1 MMELTVDATVENLDT
16 VTDFVN
22 GQLEQAGCSPKVIM
36 QTDLAVEE
44 IYVNIAHYAYHP
56 KTGKATIRCA
66 VGGDPLQVA
75 AMHCRPGE
83 RRSESSGRHSELT
96 ASLISVNIVGNKA
109 GPEIALVA
117 HRPHHAAERLSGP
130 A

>member
-22 GQLEQAGCSPKVIM
+22 RQLEQAGCSPKVIM

-56 KTGKATIRCA
+56 KTGKATIRCT
-66 VGGDPLQVA
+66 VGGSPLQVVIGFVDGGK
-75 AMHCRPGE
+75 PYNPLE
-83 RRSESSGRHSELT
+83 KEKPDVT
-96 ASLISVNIVGNKA
+96 ASAKERQIGGLGIFLAQKMIDDISY
-109 GPEIALVA
+109 E
-117 HRPHHAAERLSGP
+117 
-130 A
+130 

>member
-44 IYVNIAHYAYHP
+44 
-56 KTGKATIRCA
+56 K
-66 VGGDPLQVA
+66 
-75 AMHCRPGE
+75 
-83 RRSESSGRHSELT
+83 SE
-96 ASLISVNIVGNKA
+96 K
-109 GPEIALVA
+109 
-117 HRPHHAAERLSGP
+117 
-130 A
+130 